1 MLLFGLVLILYDRDR
16 IIHILNHADWS
27 AVPGAL
33 LFIALSNCLITLSY
47 IILARRMNI
56 RIANLDLGLIFFTT
70 NIINRLV
77 MSGGIAGFSLR
88 YIMMQPYRVSLNIVL
103 NSSLIHFLLGSLIML
118 GMLPLV
124 IGYILVT
131 LPVPGV
137 LVSVLIILALIG
149 MLLGVGVVII
159 IFSERLR
166 SRLAYTVVWLMKKI
180 FGRDISGSVDEYT
193 RRAASAV
200 SALRHDPKSFSFVMM
215 LFLGEWI
222 ANVVALNYCLDAF
235 GSPLSFI
242 GAAAIYV
249 IATTAGG
256 ITSLPGGVGIQ
267 EGMFTSLAVL
277 YGSSFEQ
284 AALAAIL
291 YRILFTFLPFLLSIV
306 LYPRLLKTES
316 PEVLPSDT

>member
-1 MLLFGLVLILYDRDR
+1 
-16 IIHILNHADWS
+16 
-27 AVPGAL
+27 
-33 LFIALSNCLITLSY
+33 
-47 IILARRMNI
+47 MNI

-131 LPVPGV
+131 LPVPAV

-149 MLLGVGVVII
+149 MFLGVGVVII

-166 SRLAYTVVWLMKKI
+166 LRLAHTVVWLMKKI

-235 GSPLSFI
+235 GAPLSFI